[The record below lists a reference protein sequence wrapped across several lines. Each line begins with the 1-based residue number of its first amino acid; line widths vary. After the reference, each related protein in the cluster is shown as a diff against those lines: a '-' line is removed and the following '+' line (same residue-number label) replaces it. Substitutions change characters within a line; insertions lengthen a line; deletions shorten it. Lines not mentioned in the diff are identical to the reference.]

1 MVELTFELAG
11 LPIDPDPLPTLTI
24 ELTADRGFVLTFST
38 NHSFSAQILEQCHI
52 GGLITMTVGNLSASG
67 TVAEVITREDYSKL
81 VLINILGIV

>member
-1 MVELTFELAG
+1 MPELTFLLAG
-11 LPIDPDPLPTLTI
+11 LPIDPDPLPVLSI

-38 NHSFSAQILEQCHI
+38 AHAFSSQILEQCQI

-67 TVAEVITREDYSKL
+67 TVSEVTIREDYSKI